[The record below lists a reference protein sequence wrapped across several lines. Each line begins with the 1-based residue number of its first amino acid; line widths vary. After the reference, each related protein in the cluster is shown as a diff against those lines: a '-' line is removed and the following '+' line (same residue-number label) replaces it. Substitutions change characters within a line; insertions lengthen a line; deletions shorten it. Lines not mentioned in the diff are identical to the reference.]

1 MNITYKDGREFE
13 LEYDPARHS
22 YTIAGKKIPA
32 VTRVIDACFPKY
44 LTDWAVK
51 EGADFFKQSL
61 EPYKL
66 APTET
71 AGTYMLPTK
80 VVDHIHKGIQ
90 SASKSISWDAA
101 QVGNDVHEWIAGAI
115 KLKIMGE
122 DSRLAGAIEGIEQNN
137 CIHAFKKWAYG
148 CDIEWLK
155 AEEKVYYNGTLDNN
169 YSFAGTVD
177 AVAMVDGKLC
187 VIDFK
192 TSKKIYKSYYLQVAA
207 YAAAIQMMQ
216 GGDLPMG
223 IILRLD
229 KETGEFQEKRFDPKA
244 HVDTFFK
251 CVELKN
257 WNTARIP
264 EAKWDASIAGPDAR

>member
-1 MNITYKDGREFE
+1 MNIVYHDGREFE
-13 LEYDPARHS
+13 LDYDSAKHS

-66 APTET
+66 APTEEY
-71 AGTYMLPTK
+71 GTYMLPAK
-80 VVDHIHKGIQ
+80 VIEHIHKGIQ
-90 SASKSISWDAA
+90 TANRTISWDAA
-101 QVGNDVHEWIAGAI
+101 QVGNSVHEWIAGAI
-115 KLKIMGE
+115 KLKLNG
-122 DSRLAGAIEGIEQNN
+122 DDPGLAGSLDGVEQKN
-137 CIHAFKKWAYG
+137 CIHAFKKWAFG

-155 AEEKVYYNGTLDNN
+155 AEEKVYYNATLDSN

-207 YAAAIQMMQ
+207 YAAAIEMMD
-216 GGDLPMG
+216 GRGLPMG

-229 KETGEFQEKRFDPKA
+229 KETGEFQEKRFDTKP
-244 HVDTFFK
+244 HIDTFFK

-257 WNTARIP
+257 WNTVRIP
-264 EAKWDASIAGPDAR
+264 EAKWDASIAGPDV